1 MNSATK
7 FRNCC
12 LRTLKFRLAGPR
24 GCANSSIT
32 SDVSKGKSCD
42 ARNMLVESA
51 IHTLHLSE
59 IDARL
64 SSELLSIECPEPSSS
79 CRLKLARSC
88 LLKAKLGIVWVAESG
103 VPDLRQLLMRI
114 LLLLFGGVRA
124 PDVLKFPFGSCAL
137 SSFDP
142 GSDS

>member
-1 MNSATK
+1 MSGTIKQLPLEACK
-7 FRNCC
+7 
-12 LRTLKFRLAGPR
+12 
-24 GCANSSIT
+24 
-32 SDVSKGKSCD
+32 V
-42 ARNMLVESA
+42 
-51 IHTLHLSE
+51 
-59 IDARL
+59 
-64 SSELLSIECPEPSSS
+64 
-79 CRLKLARSC
+79 

-124 PDVLKFPFGSCAL
+124 PDVLKFPFGSCAW